1 MVQEQCSLLVEAKPL
16 MIRLETRPLEVRRTS
31 MGGVYGQ
38 KDVVVDNAEF
48 FLSNRRFMGLASP
61 GSDAAEATDPGADA
75 GYNATNAGH
84 NAAD

>member
-1 MVQEQCSLLVEAKPL
+1 
-16 MIRLETRPLEVRRTS
+16 

-48 FLSNRRFMGLASP
+48 FLSNRRFMGVTSP
-61 GSDAAEATDPGADA
+61 GSDAAETTDAGAYS
-75 GYNATNAGH
+75 GYNAADASY